1 MEQQAQPAP
10 SPAPSPAPP
19 AAEAPPPQWRPTAED
34 AAKLTPTQL
43 DTLRHQIAAFSHVCN
58 QAIILAQQKVE
69 EGKSFNAPGN
79 SLPGRGAGVMHAL
92 SSSMGISASGAGAQ
106 PSYPAPVYNK
116 NPDGPR
122 GPSAPRWNPTPAQLA
137 RLEEL
142 FLTGMGTPNGE
153 LRTQITEELAKL
165 GPINEAN
172 VYNWFQNKKARMKKA
187 ERERE
192 AALVAGRPPPV

>member
-1 MEQQAQPAP
+1 
-10 SPAPSPAPP
+10 
-19 AAEAPPPQWRPTAED
+19 
-34 AAKLTPTQL
+34 
-43 DTLRHQIAAFSHVCN
+43 
-58 QAIILAQQKVE
+58 
-69 EGKSFNAPGN
+69 
-79 SLPGRGAGVMHAL
+79 
-92 SSSMGISASGAGAQ
+92 
-106 PSYPAPVYNK
+106 VYNK

-192 AALVAGRPPPV
+192 AALAAGRPPPV